1 MIDID
6 MAAIQALVK
15 RTNELK
21 NENEL
26 LKKKDEAITKKLAAV
41 TELKK
46 ENESLRQSIALLQT
60 SFDQQQKLIAQS
72 LKQMEAL
79 TIKQIITVPVAIK

>member
-1 MIDID
+1 MIGID

-21 NENEL
+21 D
-26 LKKKDEAITKKLAAV
+26 KDEAINKKLAEV

-46 ENESLRQSIALLQT
+46 ENEKLKNQSADQNKEIENLHKSVAQLQT
-60 SFDQQQKLIAQS
+60 SFNEQQKLIAQS

-79 TIKQIITVPVAIK
+79 TIKQ